1 MDQPSSSLV
10 ILQRVWVWVCVCAC
24 ARWWLFETHCK
35 LTILKKTLKNVC
47 FFISV
52 QHIINYV
59 IQALSNSG
67 IIAMENRLKKEENH
81 VRCLRFPLSSQFWLT
96 FFVLT
101 TGALCPCRP
110 AGGKSNDAGVL
121 PGRSDIRRNSR
132 SPFPLSNGRQR
143 DGVHYSHHQTHE
155 RHDLDQISH
164 GQAWVAE
171 PVRHLRVH
179 LAASNNP
186 SIMI

>member
-1 MDQPSSSLV
+1 MMFFKCCLILGSLPWKN
-10 ILQRVWVWVCVCAC
+10 R
-24 ARWWLFETHCK
+24 F
-35 LTILKKTLKNVC
+35 KKKKKR
-47 FFISV
+47 
-52 QHIINYV
+52 
-59 IQALSNSG
+59 
-67 IIAMENRLKKEENH
+67 ENR
-81 VRCLRFPLSSQFWLT
+81 VTCLRFPLSSQFWLT

-186 SIMI
+186 SIMIEKKKNIIYSSYVHQWTAGVLLMSVLLDKAKKKICLFTVSATC